1 MRGINKAQ
9 VMGRLGQ
16 DPVVSDTKNGK
27 RSVSFSVATTEFSQN
42 PQGEKLQ
49 YTEWHRIAL
58 FGKLADIAAQYLK
71 KGSMVYIEGKIKT
84 QRYTDKQGVERWNT
98 NIVADNLIMLGG
110 RSEAP
115 QETNQSLAPSV
126 TSSNHFNEQ
135 SLTAKENH
143 SAATAQDFAGEY
155 THYSD
160 DYIPN
165 LPTDSEEIPA
175 WLLDDSYDI
184 QAEVEQQ
191 NTQDDESI

>member
-16 DPVVSDTKNGK
+16 DPVISDTKNGK
-27 RSVSFSVATTEFSQN
+27 RSASFSVATTEFSQN

-71 KGSMVYIEGKIKT
+71 KGSMVYIEGRIKT
-84 QRYTDKQGVERWNT
+84 QRYTDKQGIERWNT

-126 TSSNHFNEQ
+126 TSSNHSNEQ
-135 SLTAKENH
+135 SLTAKENN

-165 LPTDSEEIPA
+165 LPTDNEEIPA

-191 NTQDDESI
+191 NMQDDESI